1 MEVNYTSKVR
11 NRKRKNLG
19 RFDLKGLWSPWMTKT
34 FEVKTS
40 RVFTL
45 PVADFAR
52 IIDFRSYKFFLQRL
66 WCNDKNGSVL
76 VWCMYPIVLIAIVW
90 LSVQMS
96 CTHTHTGYVDMP
108 YSGIVDIFDTC
119 VHLWC
124 FSISTIHW
132 VSSVM
137 GSLQLSATMHMVAE
151 SMIVEIACNSFIAH
165 STAMKRH
172 AESESCLWPSLFQT
186 ILYIHIWTYWRE
198 KVKLT
203 YKHHRWSSKYC
214 NLHKM
219 HIHTY
224 LLYEATHGFVL

>member
-1 MEVNYTSKVR
+1 
-11 NRKRKNLG
+11 
-19 RFDLKGLWSPWMTKT
+19 
-34 FEVKTS
+34 
-40 RVFTL
+40 
-45 PVADFAR
+45 
-52 IIDFRSYKFFLQRL
+52 
-66 WCNDKNGSVL
+66 
-76 VWCMYPIVLIAIVW
+76 MYPIVLIAIVW

-151 SMIVEIACNSFIAH
+151 SLIVEIACNSFIAH

-203 YKHHRWSSKYC
+203 YKHHRWSRSIAICTKCTFIRTYC
-214 NLHKM
+214 MKLHTALYYNNGCVHIRRYIRTQGIYMYM
-219 HIHTY
+219 HPVHH
-224 LLYEATHGFVL
+224 LLLL